1 MWFLFFKQKTA
12 YELRISDWSSD
23 VCSSDL
29 FGRDGDAGQVECR
42 LHRIGVGAARADR
55 AFDAAEQVDLIAD
68 VEPDVIAFA
77 LDRTKARRRTR
88 LARIGPA
95 RTDAGRRQAPGL
107 R

>member
-1 MWFLFFKQKTA
+1 M
-12 YELRISDWSSD
+12 RISDWSSD

-29 FGRDGDAGQVECR
+29 LVRDRDLAVEGADVRIGAGRFGRDGDAGQVECR

-77 LDRTKARRRTR
+77 LDRTDRKSTR
-88 LARIGPA
+88 LNSSH
-95 RTDAGRRQAPGL
+95 
-107 R
+107 